1 MLETLFSRPTVLAR
15 YKEGPYADH
24 RERFLDQCA
33 KQGYSHSML
42 QKIAW
47 ILLSIAPRI
56 NFDHG
61 RVTTHDIEKA
71 VDDRVRFK
79 KASSDCPHKAQGSRQ
94 LFIHIATKWVHSL
107 GYFEPPREMES
118 PFSAQI
124 TAFARHLLEERG
136 LSPVTVS
143 TRCERVTWFFES
155 LDPSK
160 NSLCKISIA
169 DVDAFIEAQGIGGWR
184 RTSLS
189 SLASSLRSFFRY
201 AESQDWCAP
210 GIAATIESPRLYV
223 QEGLP
228 EGPRWEDV
236 QRLLDSTYGNRPAD
250 IRDYAILMML
260 AVYGFRRGE
269 VARLQLDDLDW
280 VGERIV
286 VSRPKHRRIQYYPL
300 VSVVGEAILRYLR
313 EVRPCCAQRSVFLT
327 LAAPIRPLS
336 AQSITPIV
344 RSRLRA
350 LGVDLPR
357 HGAHCL
363 RHACANHL
371 LASGFSLKEI
381 GDYLGHRTANS
392 TLNYTKIDFSGLRQ
406 VAELDLRGLL

>member
-15 YKEGPYADH
+15 YKEGPYAEQ

-33 KQGYSHSML
+33 KEGYSDSML

-47 ILLSIAPRI
+47 ILLSVVPHI
-56 NFDHG
+56 NLDHG
-61 RVTTHDIEKA
+61 RVTTRDIEKA
-71 VDDRVRFK
+71 VDNRVRLK
-79 KASSDCPHKAQGSRQ
+79 KTSSDREQKSQGSRQ
-94 LFIHIATKWVHSL
+94 LFIHIATKWVRSL
-107 GYFEPPREMES
+107 GYFQPPSKVES
-118 PFSAQI
+118 PFRAQI

-143 TRCERVTWFFES
+143 TCCERMTWFFES
-155 LDPSK
+155 LGPNQS
-160 NSLCKISIA
+160 SLDKISIA
-169 DVDAFIEAQGIGGWR
+169 DVDAFIEAKGRGGWR
-184 RTSLS
+184 RSSLS

-201 AESQDWCAP
+201 AESQDWCSP

-228 EGPRWEDV
+228 HGPRWKDV
-236 QRLLDSTYGNRPAD
+236 QRLLDSTYGKRPVD
-250 IRDYAILMML
+250 IRDYAILL
-260 AVYGFRRGE
+260 LLTVYGFRRGE
-269 VARLQLDDLDW
+269 VAQLQLDDLDW
-280 VGERIV
+280 IEKRIV
-286 VSRPKHRRIQYYPL
+286 VSRPKQRRTQYYPL
-300 VSVVGEAILRYLR
+300 VFEVGEAILRYLR
-313 EVRPCCAQRSVFLT
+313 EVRPCCAQRNVFLT

-350 LGVDLPR
+350 LGVDLHR

-371 LASGFSLKEI
+371 LASGFSLKQI
-381 GDYLGHRTANS
+381 GDYLGHRTTNS